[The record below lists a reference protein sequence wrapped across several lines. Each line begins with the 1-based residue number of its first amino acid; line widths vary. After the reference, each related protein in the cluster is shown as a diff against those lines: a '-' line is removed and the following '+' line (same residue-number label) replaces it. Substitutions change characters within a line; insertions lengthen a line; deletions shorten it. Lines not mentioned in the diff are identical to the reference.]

1 MMAGEIVNMVDHM
14 NHLQAEVAALRKEN
28 ELLHQWLTQQK
39 EVNSSLYDMISIV
52 RKELILT
59 RGDSK

>member
-1 MMAGEIVNMVDHM
+1 MMAGEIVSMVDHI
-14 NHLQAEVAALRKEN
+14 NHLQAEVAVLRKEN

>member
-1 MMAGEIVNMVDHM
+1 MAGEIVNVVDHI
-14 NHLQAEVAALRKEN
+14 NHLQAEVAVLRKEN

-39 EVNSSLYDMISIV
+39 EINSSLYDMISIV

>member
-1 MMAGEIVNMVDHM
+1 MMAGEIVSMVDHI
-14 NHLQAEVAALRKEN
+14 NHLQAEVAVLRKEN

-52 RKELILT
+52 RKELVLT

>member
-1 MMAGEIVNMVDHM
+1 MAGEIVSMVDHI
-14 NHLQAEVAALRKEN
+14 NHLQAEVAVLRKEN

-52 RKELILT
+52 RKELVLT

>member
-1 MMAGEIVNMVDHM
+1 MAGEIVNMVDHI
-14 NHLQAEVAALRKEN
+14 NHLQAEVAVLRKEN

-39 EVNSSLYDMISIV
+39 EINSSLYDMISIV

>member
-1 MMAGEIVNMVDHM
+1 MAGEIVNMVDHI
-14 NHLQAEVAALRKEN
+14 NHLQAEVAVLRKEN

-39 EVNSSLYDMISIV
+39 EINSSLYDMISIV
-52 RKELILT
+52 RKELIMT

>member
-1 MMAGEIVNMVDHM
+1 MMAGEIVNMVDHI
-14 NHLQAEVAALRKEN
+14 NHLQAEVAVLRKEN

-39 EVNSSLYDMISIV
+39 EINSSLYDMISIV
-52 RKELILT
+52 RKELIMT

>member
-1 MMAGEIVNMVDHM
+1 MMAGEIVNVVDHI
-14 NHLQAEVAALRKEN
+14 NHLQAEVAVLRKEN

-39 EVNSSLYDMISIV
+39 EINSSLYDMISIV

>member
-1 MMAGEIVNMVDHM
+1 MVDHI
-14 NHLQAEVAALRKEN
+14 NHLQAEVAVLRKEN

-52 RKELILT
+52 RKELVLT